1 MTTQPQTADNI
12 DINLTLK
19 LNVIQTI
26 AAALDEIP
34 RKFAQPILE
43 EISKQVNPQI
53 EAHQAA
59 QQPASVTMPGP
70 SA

>member
-43 EISKQVNPQI
+43 EISKQVNP
-53 EAHQAA
+53 
-59 QQPASVTMPGP
+59 
-70 SA
+70 